1 MARTLLRVLALLAVA
16 RADDAM
22 ANFKKQFPQ
31 FAGAD
36 VEQGLPPGGLPGGGN
51 PLAGLMG
58 GGGMG
63 SMMDQAEAQRV
74 ADERQAAS
82 GSAPADP
89 DMAAMMAQIR
99 GDEAKAKKAPAA
111 PSPGDDADGGLANM
125 LKAQAASDPEMKA
138 MMAQIRG
145 DEAKKREQN
154 RAGAAAAPAKRG
166 KKEKVEVTP
175 ELIRQKLKEAQE
187 QQGAMGGL
195 GAMMGGG
202 MGGFGGMMGG
212 GGMGGLGGMMGGVG
226 GTAGRGGSGNAKLDE
241 VAEGGDI
248 DALMGAIRDEEKAK
262 RLKEKRAESRVRPG
276 DPAVAVF
283 SLDTRAE
290 SAEAAGAPVM
300 ITFLAGG
307 KEALV
312 TTLDAE
318 AAAVEV
324 DTVVGATF
332 RARSG
337 TDGRLLADFV
347 VQFADN
353 DVFAPDAPE
362 ENRVG
367 ATRPPLE
374 SQRGSARSL
383 EAQAKVAQF
392 QREVARGAKPPP
404 SPPPEPPEECSFEA
418 TFDTGH
424 DDVVALVVR
433 GEAFRGATYDVEVLE
448 DVGVATA
455 ELRRGLVCA
464 PHSLELQR
472 ATAAAVMDT
481 IVTPLTDRGV
491 DVKIF
496 LASYGCSGAPG
507 VSEKTARRWWD
518 DLAYPA
524 KAGLDAALA
533 ALGPAEQ
540 YRSVIVTRF
549 DVAPV
554 APIAA
559 PPGAFGD
566 APTDYL
572 LTDTL
577 EAAPGAG
584 DLAWAVPGRF
594 LACFRAT
601 LDGCWRR
608 DAVGSAGHDCK
619 RHFTAFAAAVGD
631 GQPASGFRRS
641 WPCYLAP
648 GRPRPPW
655 ASGSFEA
662 ADGPSEL
669 AKWQRA
675 NGYRYDPAN
684 PTAVLGWD
692 FVCPAPRVLR
702 RVTSASRRDSLV
714 AEPGREL
721 CDHLREH
728 HAPGLQCG
736 DDAEGFIKDELCARS
751 SRPRSGPRS
760 ATRRAILRPMRLLNF
775 LPVPRAGCPHATCCA
790 QYHADHTTVPDP
802 ESLLRSRY
810 AAFSLMLPEFLVD
823 TAHRTT
829 RTTGPAR
836 SGASKMSKGLE
847 ASRFTALR
855 VKCQE
860 CKGDD
865 EHEITFEADI
875 QPAKQRGYGAKA
887 VTLFERS
894 VFRRREGVWLYAEGL
909 DVNAETTKASR

>member
-1 MARTLLRVLALLAVA
+1 MLCTIRLGRETLRIVQLGSEMARAILRVLAALLAVA

-74 ADERQAAS
+74 ADEVGRTLPPGRARAEAVIQALKGKGLLSQGGGGAAAPAAPAANPLVDAALKRQAAS

-99 GDEAKAKKAPAA
+99 GDEAKAKKQPAA

-212 GGMGGLGGMMGGVG
+212 GGMGGLGGMMGGM
-226 GTAGRGGSGNAKLDE
+226 AGQGGSGNAKLDE

-262 RLKEKRAESRVRPG
+262 RLKEKRAESRVKPG
-276 DPAVAVF
+276 DPAVAIF

-347 VQFADN
+347 VEFADN

-383 EAQAKVAQF
+383 EAQARIARF

-448 DVGVATA
+448 DVGVSTA

-481 IVTPLTDRGV
+481 IVAPLTDRGV
-491 DVKIF
+491 DVRIF
-496 LASYGCSGAPG
+496 LASYGCFGAPG
-507 VSEKTARRWWD
+507 VSEKTARRWWG
-518 DLAYPA
+518 DLVAMYGGAARVAWAEPLPRTPETLTQAYPA

-533 ALGPAEQ
+533 ALGPTEQ
-540 YRSVIVTRF
+540 YRSVIITRF

-669 AKWQRA
+669 AEWQRA

-684 PTAVLGWD
+684 PTAVLAWD

-728 HAPGLQCG
+728 HAPGLACG
-736 DDAEGFIKDELCARS
+736 DDAEGVIKDELCARLLA
-751 SRPRSGPRS
+751 P
-760 ATRRAILRPMRLLNF
+760 ALRPALRDPHVAALF
-775 LPVPRAGCPHATCCA
+775 GCGRAG
-790 QYHADHTTVPDP
+790 
-802 ESLLRSRY
+802 
-810 AAFSLMLPEFLVD
+810 AAARE
-823 TAHRTT
+823 R
-829 RTTGPAR
+829 PAP
-836 SGASKMSKGLE
+836 GAPLGG
-847 ASRFTALR
+847 T
-855 VKCQE
+855 
-860 CKGDD
+860 
-865 EHEITFEADI
+865 
-875 QPAKQRGYGAKA
+875 PAPRI
-887 VTLFERS
+887 
-894 VFRRREGVWLYAEGL
+894 
-909 DVNAETTKASR
+909 VNTEL